1 MCRVAPL
8 LAAVSALG
16 AACASR
22 PRAAGGLYLGP
33 LPCDRPRAAPARVRP
48 AAAVDPALAPGRGAW
63 VVRFLDSA
71 ADTALRSPGAARARR
86 RADTLRLRPGPDGA
100 WHLDSARAG
109 RYTLEAR
116 LIGWARGPVRVRVR
130 AGRRDT
136 VAVPLGRE
144 VPCLQAAR
152 PAGCAVDDI
161 GNGVV

>member
-1 MCRVAPL
+1 
-8 LAAVSALG
+8 
-16 AACASR
+16 
-22 PRAAGGLYLGP
+22 
-33 LPCDRPRAAPARVRP
+33 
-48 AAAVDPALAPGRGAW
+48 
-63 VVRFLDSA
+63 
-71 ADTALRSPGAARARR
+71 
-86 RADTLRLRPGPDGA
+86 
-100 WHLDSARAG
+100 
-109 RYTLEAR
+109 LEAR